1 MQASEKQLY
10 DQLSHVEQ
18 QSMPI
23 IKSGQGA
30 AVYPQTAW
38 MYDKQRKNLVDWSA
52 QNFVDEVLVS
62 VFFSIKKKSNFLFY
76 FYFFIIKVDKELKSG
91 ENAGTTHKIVL
102 RFFTDFG
109 LVNYGAKFDIY
120 GNCIFSLYFVVK

>member
-10 DQLSHVEQ
+10 DQLPYVEN

-38 MYDKQRKNLVDWSA
+38 MYDKQRKNLVEWSA
-52 QNFVDEVLVS
+52 QNFADEVLVS
-62 VFFSIKKKSNFLFY
+62 VFFSIKKIKLFILFLF
-76 FYFFIIKVDKELKSG
+76 FYNVG
-91 ENAGTTHKIVL
+91 
-102 RFFTDFG
+102 
-109 LVNYGAKFDIY
+109 
-120 GNCIFSLYFVVK
+120 